1 MKTFAKSFAGV
12 VIAASVITSAFAQTA
27 SPEQVAAAKA
37 RAGALIAASG
47 APDKFADVSADGL
60 VRIRHLPSNAI
71 CTFEPDAP
79 GARLETGPE
88 DAAAC
93 YDATGGLRRL
103 RIARAASGITEF
115 AQARAAAEALRAP
128 IALSMPASA
137 VGPAIIYD
145 QGARGQAYA
154 FGAVENRQR
163 LSFWVGVVK
172 VGDWFLTQ
180 EVAAPSP
187 PPRSKEVST
196 SDVTG
201 QALLKAVA
209 FRMTGELP
217 D

>member
-1 MKTFAKSFAGV
+1 MKTFAKTS
-12 VIAASVITSAFAQTA
+12 ASAVMAMSMITPAFAQAA
-27 SPEQVAAAKA
+27 SPEVVAAGKT

-47 APDKFADVSADGL
+47 APDKFADVSASGL
-60 VRIRHLPSNAI
+60 GRWRILTSNAI

-79 GARLETGPE
+79 GARLEAGPE

-103 RIARAASGITEF
+103 RIARAPAGVTEF
-115 AQARAAAEALRAP
+115 AQARTAAEALRAP
-128 IALSMPASA
+128 IALSMPVSA

-163 LSFWVGVVK
+163 LSFWVGVVR

-187 PPRSKEVST
+187 PPRSKEAST
-196 SDVTG
+196 SPATG